1 MGRPA
6 GAPGADASAP
16 QPGRTAGARPTASA
30 RPSARPP
37 STRQRAVY
45 RRRRILVG
53 LVLVLVLVLAWPIGL
68 VIWADGKIQHVEAI
82 SGRAGTPGT
91 TYLLAGSDSR
101 GDGAAGDQP
110 DVVGARTDT
119 IMLLTAPSGG
129 TPSLV
134 SIPRDVPVEVPGHGI
149 QKLNAAYAFAGP
161 EGLVAAVES
170 VTGITVDHYV
180 EIGMLGVEQVVDA
193 VGGVNLCWDAEVN
206 DPESGMVW
214 TPGCHDVD
222 GAQALA
228 FARMRKADPTGDIG
242 RVLRQRMVVQAVM
255 SELKGPGLLA
265 PTTQVRLVNAATGS
279 LVTDPGTGIIDLGRM
294 ALTFRNATGP
304 NGYQG
309 VPPISDYDY
318 RGDGIGS
325 TILLDP
331 EAAPLFWQQVQ
342 DGTLTPAKDAEQ

>member
-1 MGRPA
+1 
-6 GAPGADASAP
+6 
-16 QPGRTAGARPTASA
+16 
-30 RPSARPP
+30 
-37 STRQRAVY
+37 
-45 RRRRILVG
+45 
-53 LVLVLVLVLAWPIGL
+53 
-68 VIWADGKIQHVEAI
+68 
-82 SGRAGTPGT
+82 
-91 TYLLAGSDSR
+91 
-101 GDGAAGDQP
+101 
-110 DVVGARTDT
+110 
-119 IMLLTAPSGG
+119 
-129 TPSLV
+129 
-134 SIPRDVPVEVPGHGI
+134 
-149 QKLNAAYAFAGP
+149 
-161 EGLVAAVES
+161 
-170 VTGITVDHYV
+170 
-180 EIGMLGVEQVVDA
+180 MLGVEQVVDA

>member
-1 MGRPA
+1 
-6 GAPGADASAP
+6 
-16 QPGRTAGARPTASA
+16 
-30 RPSARPP
+30 
-37 STRQRAVY
+37 
-45 RRRRILVG
+45 
-53 LVLVLVLVLAWPIGL
+53 
-68 VIWADGKIQHVEAI
+68 
-82 SGRAGTPGT
+82 
-91 TYLLAGSDSR
+91 
-101 GDGAAGDQP
+101 
-110 DVVGARTDT
+110 
-119 IMLLTAPSGG
+119 MLLTAPAGG

-134 SIPRDVPVEVPGHGI
+134 SIPRDVPVEVPGHGM
-149 QKLNAAYAFAGP
+149 QKLNAAYTFAGP
-161 EGLVAAVES
+161 EGLVAAVEQI
-170 VTGITVDHYV
+170 TGITVDHYV

-255 SELKGPGLLA
+255 NELKGPGLLA

-304 NGYQG
+304 NGHQG

-342 DGTLTPAKDAEQ
+342 DGTLTAAKDAEQ